1 MLGPNGEEYNISDA
15 NVEAAGG
22 SRGGDNSSLLQ
33 GKQQDLTQ
41 KHCFVLFYCYLLL
54 PLFSLNS
61 FQGHVW
67 FLWTTEQEGQILLF
81 VQARFDQTGFH
92 KRNWDQNS
100 YWKGMKECVDTESFV
115 IILIRAWLIIRDGD
129 PLIDL

>member
-61 FQGHVW
+61 FQEHVW

>member
-100 YWKGMKECVDTESFV
+100 YWKGMKECVDSESFV